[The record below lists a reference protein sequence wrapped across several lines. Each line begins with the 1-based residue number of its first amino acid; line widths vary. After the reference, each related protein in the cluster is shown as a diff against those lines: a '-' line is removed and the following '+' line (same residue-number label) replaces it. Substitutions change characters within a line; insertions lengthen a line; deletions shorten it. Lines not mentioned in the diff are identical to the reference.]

1 MAHASELREMS
12 DEELT
17 NAVEDKKE
25 ELFNLRFQ
33 KASGQLEN
41 TNAVR
46 YARRDL
52 ARLKTLLREREL
64 AAQVTEQ
71 ATEEET
77 DNA

>member
-1 MAHASELREMS
+1 MANVTDVRNMTDDELGI
-12 DEELT
+12 
-17 NAVEDKKE
+17 AIEDKKE
-25 ELFNLRFQ
+25 EMFNLRFQ

-52 ARLKTLLREREL
+52 ARLKTIQREREL
-64 AAQVTEQ
+64 AAQVTE
-71 ATEEET
+71 EEA